1 MATAISSYQ
10 PTVNMVDVMMLMRVL
25 IVKVMA
31 TAISLTTNRG
41 MVYAMML
48 IKVLIV
54 KVCLLQS
61 LLPLTVIWL
70 MQ

>member
-1 MATAISSYQ
+1 MATAIFLTTNRY
-10 PTVNMVDVMMLMRVL
+10 MVDVTMLMRVL

-54 KVCLLQS
+54 KVWLLQS
-61 LLPLTVIWL
+61 LLPITVIWL